1 MSRSDRVPLPADEP
15 RCEPSQGCAA
25 STRCA
30 RALAAIPRGTALTDY
45 TAMKGGGT
53 VLCDGFVEVTG
64 LRKAAA
70 AAAPAVKPWPKDQ
83 A

>member
-1 MSRSDRVPLPADEP
+1 MRSDRVPLPATEP

-25 STRCA
+25 KTKCA
-30 RALAAIPRGTALTDY
+30 RALAAIPRGAPLRDY
-45 TAMKGGGT
+45 TAEHASAGT

-70 AAAPAVKPWPKDQ
+70 AAPAVKPWPV
-83 A
+83 AEE